1 MVNFEHETARQLAS
15 DIRSTHQSIDN
26 ALADLASLTFSV
38 IDVCRNSDAPPAH
51 TQAAIEG
58 VANGLTMMV
67 DARIV
72 FLDEVGAGVNRT
84 LLNTIGDAIVRLN
97 KERGYTFCV
106 IEHDMDFI
114 GRLCDPVICMAE
126 GKVLAEGTVE
136 EVKND
141 ERVIE
146 VYLGRKSKTA

>member
-26 ALADLASLTFSV
+26 ALADLASLPFSV

-67 DARIV
+67 DARKGFVNAHRKIV
-72 FLDEVGAGVNRT
+72 VAQRDSNLQEINFGCVGPGPLTRPAGLRVVN
-84 LLNTIGDAIVRLN
+84 
-97 KERGYTFCV
+97 
-106 IEHDMDFI
+106 
-114 GRLCDPVICMAE
+114 
-126 GKVLAEGTVE
+126 
-136 EVKND
+136 
-141 ERVIE
+141 
-146 VYLGRKSKTA
+146 S

>member
-26 ALADLASLTFSV
+26 ALADLASLAFSV

-67 DARIV
+67 DARKGFVNAHRKIV
-72 FLDEVGAGVNRT
+72 VAQRDSNLQEINFGCVGPGPLTRPSGLRVVN
-84 LLNTIGDAIVRLN
+84 
-97 KERGYTFCV
+97 
-106 IEHDMDFI
+106 
-114 GRLCDPVICMAE
+114 
-126 GKVLAEGTVE
+126 
-136 EVKND
+136 
-141 ERVIE
+141 
-146 VYLGRKSKTA
+146 S